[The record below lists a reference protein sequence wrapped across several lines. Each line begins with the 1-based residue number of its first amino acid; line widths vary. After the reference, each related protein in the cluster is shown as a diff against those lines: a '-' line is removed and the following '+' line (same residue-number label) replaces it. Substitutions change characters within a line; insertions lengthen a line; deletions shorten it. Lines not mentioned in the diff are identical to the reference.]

1 MKFYKNKLIYVCLTK
16 GEFWI
21 RFNFLKKFKYDG
33 FRVKDLR
40 KNQLIFSERIG
51 KTKTINMFNYNLKL
65 LNPYKL

>member
-51 KTKTINMFNYNLKL
+51 KTKTINILNYNLKL

>member
-33 FRVKDLR
+33 FRVKDLK

-51 KTKTINMFNYNLKL
+51 KTKTINILNYNLKL